1 MIFLITHC
9 PDGFFRQ
16 EDIKMSLNALKL
28 RVFFLLMIFCFFT
41 IAVFAADRPV
51 YEVYRTSSPINI
63 DGVINEQVWT
73 LAQPVG
79 AFLNSRD
86 GTESSLGTEG
96 KILYDDKFLYF
107 AFTLEDSDIWSTFRN
122 RDDHLWLEEVIE
134 VYLVPDPKNSNYI
147 ELEVNPLGAMID
159 IYLLDIRKPLPY
171 KSWNSSELEWAVSV
185 DGTVDEEPGDK
196 GWQCEIKFP
205 LADAVTAPNIPPK
218 PGDTWGMNLYRI
230 DKKPERAGLAWSP
243 IMKGDYHTPSMF
255 GSLVFSAKN
264 LP

>member
-1 MIFLITHC
+1 MI
-9 PDGFFRQ
+9 
-16 EDIKMSLNALKL
+16 LNALKL

-243 IMKGDYHTPSMF
+243 IMKGDFHTPSMF
-255 GSLVFSAKN
+255 GTLVFSAKN

>member
-1 MIFLITHC
+1 
-9 PDGFFRQ
+9 
-16 EDIKMSLNALKL
+16 MSLNALKL

-41 IAVFAADRPV
+41 IAVFAADRPI

-63 DGVINEQVWT
+63 DGVINEQVW
-73 LAQPVG
+73 AQAPPVG

-86 GTESSLGTEG
+86 GTESSLVTEG
-96 KILYDDKFLYF
+96 RILYDDQFLYF
-107 AFTLEDSDIWSTFRN
+107 AFSLEDSDIWSTFRN

-243 IMKGDYHTPSMF
+243 IMKGDFHTPSMF
-255 GSLVFSAKN
+255 GSLVFSDKT

>member
-1 MIFLITHC
+1 
-9 PDGFFRQ
+9 
-16 EDIKMSLNALKL
+16 MSLNALKL